1 MNIRPDDDVSAI
13 IELLD
18 HLGHD
23 LEPSILIGGWATQ
36 MRVGGDVSRDIDLII
51 MEPSLRSTLRDILTD
66 YSENTIHGGGAK
78 GRGTKDGVHLDAYF
92 PWESALGD
100 ILRLKVEALLDHT
113 EPTPVK
119 GWRLLTIHAHTATK
133 FAAILDR
140 SETEKGE
147 KDARE
152 IDRLLVGGAEP
163 VETVTVL
170 FDATGGDSGA
180 IPGHVERVF
189 ELVGRLAGANKN
201 RRREL
206 ALQRRI
212 WVDEAWHQLRN
223 RTTHQ

>member
-1 MNIRPDDDVSAI
+1 
-13 IELLD
+13 
-18 HLGHD
+18 
-23 LEPSILIGGWATQ
+23 
-36 MRVGGDVSRDIDLII
+36 
-51 MEPSLRSTLRDILTD
+51 
-66 YSENTIHGGGAK
+66 
-78 GRGTKDGVHLDAYF
+78 
-92 PWESALGD
+92 
-100 ILRLKVEALLDHT
+100 
-113 EPTPVK
+113 VK

-152 IDRLLVGGAEP
+152 IDRLLAGGAEP

-180 IPGHVERVF
+180 IPGHLERVF
-189 ELVGRLAGANKN
+189 EFVGRLSGVNKV

-212 WVDEAWHQLRN
+212 WVDEAWHQLRH
-223 RTTHQ
+223 RTTN